1 MNFDL
6 VIYRIGA
13 TAIAVAII
21 MGISSALRGAGGNH
35 TIQKTVPWTVWG
47 LGVSALLFG
56 AELNWFR
63 TVLESRAAGPMPAA
77 GWVAIGVMVAT
88 FAVAHMARDGFKAGE
103 FTSTL
108 LAIAIV
114 AIAGWLVHEVNRTLT
129 ALAATIG
136 VQLVRFG
143 SSNAQAKLAA
153 KEGRLGKVSAPAGWI
168 LTLAGTV
175 VIAAAVIVANG
186 GNIGKWLPEWQW
198 QPDTTADGRAARGTA
213 GPKITST
220 PVPPPPAV
228 KITACYRPNADRSV
242 VTVVTPKRQFS
253 VRGLEWTA
261 KARSYLNLT
270 LPFILEPGGPVV
282 DVPRCPITASDPP

>member
-1 MNFDL
+1 MNLDL

-13 TAIAVAII
+13 TAIAVAIV

-35 TIQKTVPWTVWG
+35 TVQKTVPWTVWG
-47 LGVSALLFG
+47 LGVAALLFG

-63 TVLESRAAGPMPAA
+63 AASESRTAGPMPAA
-77 GWVAIGVMVAT
+77 VMVAIGVMVAT
-88 FAVAHMARDGFKAGE
+88 FAVALMARDGFKAGE
-103 FTSTL
+103 FASTL

-114 AIAGWLVHEVNRTLT
+114 AIAGWLVHEVSRTLT

-136 VQLVRFG
+136 IQLVRFG

-186 GNIGKWLPEWQW
+186 GNIGKWLPEWQG
-198 QPDTTADGRAARGTA
+198 QPDTAADGRAARGTA
-213 GPKITST
+213 GPKTTPT
-220 PVPPPPAV
+220 PVPPTAAKTAV
-228 KITACYRPNADRSV
+228 CYRPNADRSM
-242 VTVVTPKRQFS
+242 VTIVEQNQPARVKRLAWDAK
-253 VRGLEWTA
+253 VRA
-261 KARSYLNLT
+261 YLNLT
-270 LPFILEPGGPVV
+270 LPFIFEQGGPVV